1 MKRSAKPVPWLLDN
15 EEFPAVSCAWGANDP
30 APGLLAAGGSLN
42 AQSLVRAYSAG
53 IFPWFSLGQPILWW
67 SPNPRMVLKTKHF
80 KLHRSLKKTLRRFR
94 EAPNCAMRID
104 SAFDQV
110 IAACANAPRDGQMG
124 TWIVP
129 DMIDAYIDLHKKGH
143 AHSVET
149 WVNEELVGGLYCVN
163 LGGMVFGESMFARQT
178 DASKIALSALV
189 AFCKA
194 KGISMIDCQQN
205 TQHLSSFGASEI
217 NRKDFAAHLNQQTD
231 KPAPV
236 WLFET
241 LYWDEILTNYF

>member
-1 MKRSAKPVPWLLDN
+1 MKQSEKHVPWLMAG
-15 EEFPAVSCAWGANDP
+15 EEFPKLSNAWGPNEP
-30 APGLLAAGGSLN
+30 APGLLAAGGALD

-67 SPNPRMVLKTKHF
+67 SPNPRMVLKTSEF
-80 KLHRSLKKTLRRFR
+80 KLHRSLKKTLRRFL
-94 EAPNCAMRID
+94 ETSSCAVRLD

-110 IAACANAPRDGQMG
+110 ISACANAPRDGQSG

-129 DMIDAYIDLHKKGH
+129 DMIAAYIDLHKAGH
-143 AHSVET
+143 AHSIET
-149 WVNEELVGGLYCVN
+149 WVNGDLVGGLYCVN
-163 LGGMVFGESMFARQT
+163 IGGMVFGESMFAHQT

-194 KGISMIDCQQN
+194 KGISVIDCQQN

-217 NRKDFAAHLNQQTD
+217 TRKDFVAHVSQQT
-231 KPAPV
+231 KNPSPE
-236 WLFET
+236 WIFERA
-241 LYWDEILTNYF
+241 YWAEILTNHA